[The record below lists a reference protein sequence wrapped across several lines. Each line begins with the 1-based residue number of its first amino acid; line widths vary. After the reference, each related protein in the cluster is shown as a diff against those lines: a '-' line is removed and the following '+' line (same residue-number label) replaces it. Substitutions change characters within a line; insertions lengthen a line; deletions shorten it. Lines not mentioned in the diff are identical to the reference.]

1 MATGENECARD
12 SERAAHPARRS
23 ALRWLPFAGRFLRC
37 RIEVSP
43 GSAAELREAGIAA
56 FDGVWELAGGEMV
69 AQHRDRSVCRVS
81 VPWGGRRLVLFVKR
95 LGRAHFK
102 HVLESLVCLERPLSK
117 CLREWK
123 FAGLLE
129 AAGVS
134 TPPMLAA
141 GEVRLGPLPLESF
154 LVTREMEESIEL
166 DEYLGNGD
174 GSGPPGA
181 ISRRE
186 LTNELAGTV
195 ARMHSAGLFHQDLY
209 AKHIFIRRTGGKFV
223 INIIDL
229 QRMRKSSRERFAIK
243 DLAALN
249 VTLPRETVSDFDRLR
264 FLAAYVR
271 CRWGRDGV
279 SKAPRLL
286 KAVLRRSLHIGGRSK
301 FSGVDW
307 RP

>member
-1 MATGENECARD
+1 MATGDKPHTAD
-12 SERAAHPARRS
+12 SGRHVHPARRW
-23 ALRWLPFAGRFLRC
+23 AFGEAPFVSRFLSR
-37 RIEVSP
+37 RIEISP
-43 GSAAELREAGIAA
+43 GSLADLRAAGIAE
-56 FDGVWELAGGEMV
+56 FEGVWELSGGEV
-69 AQHRDRSVCRVS
+69 LTQHRDRSVCRVS
-81 VPWGGRRLVLFVKR
+81 VPCGGRRLELFVKR
-95 LGRAHFK
+95 LGRAHLK
-102 HVLESLVCLERPLSK
+102 QVLESLFSLERPLSK

-134 TPPMLAA
+134 PPPMLAA

-154 LVTREMEESIEL
+154 LVIGEMEGARDL
-166 DEYLGNGD
+166 DEYVRDGD

-181 ISRRE
+181 AARRE
-186 LTNELAGTV
+186 LIGELAGTV

-229 QRMRKSSRERFAIK
+229 QRMRKSSRECFAVK

-249 VTLPRETVSDFDRLR
+249 VTLPSEVVSDFDRLR
-264 FLAAYVR
+264 FLAAYAR
-271 CRWGRDGV
+271 CRWGGDGA
-279 SKAPRLL
+279 SRAPRLL
-286 KAVLRRSLHIGGRSK
+286 RRVLRRSLHIGGRRK